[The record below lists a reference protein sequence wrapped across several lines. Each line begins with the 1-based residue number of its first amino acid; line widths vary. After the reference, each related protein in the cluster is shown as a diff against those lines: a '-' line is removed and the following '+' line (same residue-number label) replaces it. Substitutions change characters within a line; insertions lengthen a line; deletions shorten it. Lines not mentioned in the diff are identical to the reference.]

1 MKIAILT
8 FDGFNEIDSF
18 VALAMLNRMKP
29 QGWQA
34 FITSPTETLT
44 SMNGVTIERQ
54 KPLSS
59 SPTDSKGPAGKGAAP
74 GAPGGEARSRI
85 ETEMKE
91 SAEERRARRVKEII
105 AEKTQKKAAAPP
117 AAAASGGGDVD
128 EHRRTNA
135 HE

>member
-54 KPLSS
+54 KPLSFAAEADAMLVGS
-59 SPTDSKGPAGKGAAP
+59 GVKTRDVAADDGLLAQIRLDPERQLIGA
-74 GAPGGEARSRI
+74 
-85 ETEMKE
+85 
-91 SAEERRARRVKEII
+91 
-105 AEKTQKKAAAPP
+105 Q
-117 AAAASGGGDVD
+117 
-128 EHRRTNA
+128 
-135 HE
+135 